1 MSKSLKLKIKTYE
14 KTQGIC
20 IICRKMIEKQ
30 PAHWS
35 LEHFLPRAIYKWLP
49 DPELETRLESPA
61 NLFVVHKH
69 CNLAKD
75 SHLPNVAQI
84 RRLPVPAH
92 IKDEL
97 EALYWWTK
105 PYFAQ
110 YTAIKQSTWDRQN
123 RQCAFCSRNIALARA
138 TLRRRDNQFAR
149 SRDNAMCLCLPCS
162 VRAGNPH
169 YKRKMVAKRQ
179 LAITEPQP

>member
-49 DPELETRLESPA
+49 DPELEARLESLA

-84 RRLPVPAH
+84 RNLPVRAH

-97 EALYWWTK
+97 EALYW
-105 PYFAQ
+105 
-110 YTAIKQSTWDRQN
+110 
-123 RQCAFCSRNIALARA
+123 
-138 TLRRRDNQFAR
+138 
-149 SRDNAMCLCLPCS
+149 
-162 VRAGNPH
+162 
-169 YKRKMVAKRQ
+169 
-179 LAITEPQP
+179 